1 MKHINFRCDFVLV
14 PPSTSTTTFAPT
26 TLTPITP
33 VLPVCST
40 SNVWFYI
47 AIPSLVLNGVFVI
60 GFIAIMACWKLK
72 KITFNCFN
80 LNVDNVNANFLGGRS
95 ETVINNEAFESFSSS
110 SYEIEN

>member
-1 MKHINFRCDFVLV
+1 MKHVNFRCDFVLV
-14 PPSTSTTTFAPT
+14 TPSSTTTFAPT

-33 VLPVCST
+33 VLPVCSN

-60 GFIAIMACWKLK
+60 GFIAILAFWKLK

-95 ETVINNEAFESFSSS
+95 ATVINNDAFESMSDS
-110 SYEIEN
+110 SYEIDH